1 MATAATATPDGL
13 PFNTSRTHSMYAVSQ
28 TPRGP
33 KPNEQRAPF
42 PFLPR
47 SLTKSKCNGCSLR
60 GGKPPCMPCP
70 LSIMIDLGLSQATRE
85 DLPLTRGN
93 RVSDPTEIRFG
104 ARDRSKPV
112 GRLTHRDLAPPAA
125 ATAAATDTC
134 QTTLTQYCL
143 GSCVCGTI
151 PSCAVDHAVT
161 HTSSYGRGGPLLGS
175 G

>member
-47 SLTKSKCNGCSLR
+47 SLTKSKCNGCSRR
-60 GGKPPCMPCP
+60 GGKPPCMPRP
-70 LSIMIDLGLSQATRE
+70 LSIMINLGLSQATRE

-125 ATAAATDTC
+125 ATDTC